1 MCHASVTI
9 VCARVCVDADG
20 TGGGGVQPRHGD
32 GRPTTL
38 EPKGRSQQFLP
49 VRARLRP
56 MLEVKIE
63 NSFLSYSAT
72 NQIDI
77 IIIDSALRG
86 ENEADLL
93 VNEAA
98 AVRGETEAPGTPYT
112 EGVMQRRD
120 TQTPAGTKLGKRS
133 RVHRIARE
141 AASDLQ
147 GKKNKK
153 KQESHAPARP
163 CCLSLLQAQTMT
175 AWQQEMSAGEA
186 DRQAETRTATLKHAL
201 LC

>member
-1 MCHASVTI
+1 M
-9 VCARVCVDADG
+9 DADG

-32 GRPTTL
+32 GCRPATL

-49 VRARLRP
+49 VRARLHP

-63 NSFLSYSAT
+63 NYFLSYSAT
-72 NQIDI
+72 TQIDII
-77 IIIDSALRG
+77 IIIDSALRA

-120 TQTPAGTKLGKRS
+120 TQTPAGTKLGNRS
-133 RVHRIARE
+133 HVHRIACE

-147 GKKNKK
+147 GKNPPQKNR
-153 KQESHAPARP
+153 SRMHLPGPAAR
-163 CCLSLLQAQTMT
+163 CCVPLSAAGPDNDRMAARNVSRQGRQT
-175 AWQQEMSAGEA
+175 
-186 DRQAETRTATLKHAL
+186 DRQRHAL
-201 LC
+201 PLSNTLAVLAAI